1 MNTGN
6 SCINEL
12 WLCHYE
18 VEFFE
23 NVLFCLGLE
32 VFLPRLSRFL
42 FKSCA
47 DSESL

>member
-6 SCINEL
+6 NCINEL

-23 NVLFCLGLE
+23 NALFCLGLE
-32 VFLPRLSRFL
+32 GL